1 MKQIGTAKY
10 DKMDQTYNFQKWKG
24 VDYMWCCEIDGKLLI
39 LVQLEIRLQ
48 SISRKTSD
56 FLLRIILKFLKSTA
70 ISKFVLYVW
79 HTILCDCACRDN
91 YIKITIPMAI

>member
-1 MKQIGTAKY
+1 MIKWTKHTIFRSGREWITCDVAKQMGSYYFSFNLKFTC
-10 DKMDQTYNFQKWKG
+10 NSFP
-24 VDYMWCCEIDGKLLI
+24 ERLLI
-39 LVQLEIRLQ
+39 
-48 SISRKTSD
+48 

-79 HTILCDCACRDN
+79 YTIPNVCANRDN